1 MIQTNNS
8 QSVRHK
14 EFANDVIIPEIARLL
29 DEGHSVTLTLRG
41 VSMRPFLEDGRDKA
55 ILTKPSKPVR
65 VGDVV
70 LAEVSSRRYA
80 LHRIVKIEGSLVT
93 MRGDG
98 NLATE
103 QFDAS
108 KVLGI
113 AHCFY
118 RKGRKRP
125 DYTTGWKWRIYSALW
140 TALLPVRRYLLFAY
154 RISLKLKQK
163 K

>member
-1 MIQTNNS
+1 MTPTNNN
-8 QSVRHK
+8 QHLKHK

-113 AHCFY
+113 ARCFY

-125 DYTTGWKWRIYSALW
+125 DYTTGWKWRIYSAVW

-154 RISLKLKQK
+154 RITLKLKQ
-163 K
+163 

>member
-8 QSVRHK
+8 QSVRYK

-41 VSMRPFLEDGRDKA
+41 ISMRPFLEDGRDKA

-70 LAEVSSRRYA
+70 LAEVLPRRYA
-80 LHRIVKIEGSLVT
+80 LHRIVKIDGNLIT

-108 KVLGI
+108 KILGT
-113 AHCFY
+113 ARCFY
-118 RKGRKRP
+118 RKGRNRP
-125 DYTTGWKWRIYSALW
+125 DYTTGWKWRIYSTVW

-154 RISLKLKQK
+154 RITLKLKQK

>member
-1 MIQTNNS
+1 MTPTNNN
-8 QSVRHK
+8 QQLKHK

-113 AHCFY
+113 ARCFY

-125 DYTTGWKWRIYSALW
+125 DYTTGWKWRIYSAVW

-154 RISLKLKQK
+154 RITLKLKQ
-163 K
+163 

>member
-1 MIQTNNS
+1 
-8 QSVRHK
+8 
-14 EFANDVIIPEIARLL
+14 
-29 DEGHSVTLTLRG
+29 
-41 VSMRPFLEDGRDKA
+41 
-55 ILTKPSKPVR
+55 
-65 VGDVV
+65 
-70 LAEVSSRRYA
+70 
-80 LHRIVKIEGSLVT
+80 

-125 DYTTGWKWRIYSALW
+125 DYTTGWKWRIYSAVW

-154 RISLKLKQK
+154 RITLKLKQK

>member
-1 MIQTNNS
+1 MTPTNNN
-8 QSVRHK
+8 QQLKHK

-41 VSMRPFLEDGRDKA
+41 VSMRPFPEDGRDKA

-113 AHCFY
+113 ARCFY

-125 DYTTGWKWRIYSALW
+125 DYTTGWKWRIYSAVW

-154 RISLKLKQK
+154 RITLKLKQ
-163 K
+163 

>member
-1 MIQTNNS
+1 MTPTNNN
-8 QSVRHK
+8 QQLKHK

-113 AHCFY
+113 ARCFY

-125 DYTTGWKWRIYSALW
+125 DYTTGWKWRIYSAVW

-154 RISLKLKQK
+154 RVTLKLKQ
-163 K
+163 

>member
-41 VSMRPFLEDGRDKA
+41 VSMRPFLEDGRDKT

-80 LHRIVKIEGSLVT
+80 LHRIV
-93 MRGDG
+93 
-98 NLATE
+98 
-103 QFDAS
+103 
-108 KVLGI
+108 
-113 AHCFY
+113 
-118 RKGRKRP
+118 
-125 DYTTGWKWRIYSALW
+125 
-140 TALLPVRRYLLFAY
+140 
-154 RISLKLKQK
+154 
-163 K
+163 

>member
-8 QSVRHK
+8 QSVMHK

-41 VSMRPFLEDGRDKA
+41 ISMRPFLEDGRDKA

-113 AHCFY
+113 VHCFY

-140 TALLPVRRYLLFAY
+140 TALLPVRWYLLFAY
-154 RISLKLKQK
+154 RITLKLKQK

>member
-1 MIQTNNS
+1 MIPTNNS
-8 QSVRHK
+8 QTIKHK
-14 EFANDVIIPEIARLL
+14 EIANDIIIPEIARLL

-70 LAEVSSRRYA
+70 LAEVSPRRYA
-80 LHRIVKIEGSLVT
+80 LHRIVKIDGSLIT

-108 KVLGI
+108 KVFGI

-125 DYTTGWKWRIYSALW
+125 DYTTGWKWRIYSAVW
-140 TALLPVRRYLLFAY
+140 TALLPMRRYLLFAY
-154 RISLKLKQK
+154 RITLKLKH
-163 K
+163 

>member
-1 MIQTNNS
+1 MTPTNNN
-8 QSVRHK
+8 QQLKHK

-113 AHCFY
+113 ARCFY

-125 DYTTGWKWRIYSALW
+125 DYTTGWKWRIYSAVW
-140 TALLPVRRYLLFAY
+140 TALMPVRRYLLFAY
-154 RISLKLKQK
+154 RITLKLKQ
-163 K
+163 

>member
-1 MIQTNNS
+1 MTPTNNN
-8 QSVRHK
+8 QQLKHK

-80 LHRIVKIEGSLVT
+80 LHRIVKIVGSLVT

-113 AHCFY
+113 ARCFY

-125 DYTTGWKWRIYSALW
+125 DYTTGWKWRIYSAVW

-154 RISLKLKQK
+154 RITLKLKQ
-163 K
+163 

>member
-1 MIQTNNS
+1 MIPTNNS
-8 QSVRHK
+8 QSVKHK

-41 VSMRPFLEDGRDKA
+41 ISMRPFLEDGRDKA
-55 ILTKPSKPVR
+55 ILTKPNKPVR

-70 LAEVSSRRYA
+70 LAAVSPRRYA

-113 AHCFY
+113 AHSFY

-125 DYTTGWKWRIYSALW
+125 DYTTGWKWRVYSAVW
-140 TALLPVRRYLLFAY
+140 TALLPMRRYLLFAY
-154 RISLKLKQK
+154 RITLKLKHK
-163 K
+163 